1 MLFWLFWLFFSPLT
15 DPQPTELCVIQTSE
29 ILKAK
34 LLIVDDQA
42 ANVLLLERLL
52 RSAGYSAISS
62 TQKPAD
68 VLALHRQNRYDLILL
83 DLNMPEVD
91 GFQVMEGLRGI
102 EGEGMLPVL
111 VITAQPNEKL
121 RALKAG
127 ALDFV
132 SKPFDIA
139 EVLARVQNL
148 LQVRLLNLET
158 QKLYEQMMAEQALSD
173 LLLHNVLPQ
182 AIADRLKGR
191 SKLTADHLNQAI
203 VDSYAS
209 VTVLFADIVGFT
221 AFSQGVSPEV
231 LVGVLNDLFTRFD
244 HIAERRGL
252 EKIKTIGDCYMA
264 AAGLPT
270 VVPDHADRAAHMALD
285 MLEAIRDF
293 NAKTEHPL
301 NVRIGMSTGAA
312 VAGVI
317 GKSKFLYD
325 LWGDVVNTASRME
338 SHGIAGR
345 IQLSDA
351 SRLALIQPFALEHRG
366 VIEVKGKGEM
376 STWFLNGLV
385 SD

>member
-1 MLFWLFWLFFSPLT
+1 
-15 DPQPTELCVIQTSE
+15 VIHSSD
-29 ILKAK
+29 ILNAK

-52 RSAGYSAISS
+52 RSAGYRAISS
-62 TQKPAD
+62 TQNPAE
-68 VLALHRQNRYDLILL
+68 VMTLHRQNRFDLILL

-91 GFQVMEGLRGI
+91 GFEVMERLKVI
-102 EGEGMLPVL
+102 EGDGPLPVL

-158 QKLYEQMMAEQALSD
+158 KRLYEQVLLEQELSD
-173 LLLHNVLPQ
+173 MLLHKVLPQ
-182 AIADRLKGR
+182 AIAERLKGR
-191 SKLTADHLNQAI
+191 SKLTAEHLNLAI
-203 VDSYAS
+203 VDSYPG

-221 AFSQGVSPEV
+221 AFSEGVSPEG
-231 LVGVLNDLFTRFD
+231 LVDVLNELFTRFD
-244 HIAERRGL
+244 NIAEHRGL

-264 AAGLPT
+264 AAGLPI
-270 VVPDHADRAAHMALD
+270 VVPDHADRAACMALD
-285 MLEAIRDF
+285 MLDAMSDF
-293 NAKTEHPL
+293 NATSQHRL
-301 NVRIGMSTGAA
+301 NLRIGISTGAA

-338 SHGIAGR
+338 SHGISGR
-345 IQLSDA
+345 IQMTNA
-351 SRLALIQPFALEHRG
+351 TVQALTKPFSLEPRG
-366 VIEVKGKGEM
+366 FIEIKGKGEM
-376 STWFLNGLV
+376 STWFLNGSTV
-385 SD
+385 P

>member
-1 MLFWLFWLFFSPLT
+1 M
-15 DPQPTELCVIQTSE
+15 IHTSDFQ
-29 ILKAK
+29 KAK

-62 TQKPAD
+62 TQNPTE
-68 VLALHRQNRYDLILL
+68 VLALHQQNRYDLILL
-83 DLNMPEVD
+83 DLNMPEMD
-91 GFQVMEGLRGI
+91 GFQVMEALKSV
-102 EGEGMLPVL
+102 EGDGTLPVL

-148 LQVRLLNLET
+148 LQMRLLNLQT
-158 QKLYEQMMAEQALSD
+158 QKLYEQVLVEQELSD
-173 LLLHNVLPQ
+173 MLLHNVLPQ
-182 AIADRLKGR
+182 AIAERLKGR
-191 SKLTADHLNQAI
+191 SKLTSDHLNLAI
-203 VDSYAS
+203 VDSYAH

-244 HIAERRGL
+244 HIADHRGL

-270 VVPDHADRAAHMALD
+270 VVPDHADRAAYMALD
-285 MLEAIRDF
+285 MLDAIQDF
-293 NAKTEHPL
+293 NANTEHPL
-301 NVRIGMSTGAA
+301 NIRIGISTGAA

-338 SHGIAGR
+338 SHGLAGR
-345 IQLSDA
+345 IQMSDA
-351 SRLALIQPFALEHRG
+351 TRQALTQPFALEQRG

-376 STWFLNGLV
+376 STWFLNRPALN
-385 SD
+385 

>member
-1 MLFWLFWLFFSPLT
+1 M
-15 DPQPTELCVIQTSE
+15 IHTSDL
-29 ILKAK
+29 IKAK

-52 RSAGYSAISS
+52 RSAGYTSIST
-62 TQKPAD
+62 TQNPTE
-68 VLALHRQNRYDLILL
+68 VVGLHLQNQYDLILL
-83 DLNMPEVD
+83 DLNMPEMD
-91 GFQVMEGLRGI
+91 GFQVMQDLRSVEGDGT
-102 EGEGMLPVL
+102 LPVL

-158 QKLYEQMMAEQALSD
+158 QKLYEQVLVEQGLSD
-173 LLLHNVLPQ
+173 MLLHNVLPQ

-203 VDSYAS
+203 VDSYAD

-231 LVGVLNDLFTRFD
+231 LVEVLNDLFTRFD
-244 HIAERRGL
+244 HIADHRGL

-270 VVPDHADRAAHMALD
+270 VVSDHADRAAHMALD
-285 MLEAIRDF
+285 MLDAIHDF
-293 NAKTEHPL
+293 NVNTQHPL
-301 NVRIGMSTGAA
+301 NIRIGISTGAA

-345 IQLSDA
+345 IQVSDA
-351 SRLALIQPFALEHRG
+351 TRQALKQAFSLESRG

-376 STWFLNGLV
+376 STWFLNSLAL
-385 SD
+385 S

>member
-1 MLFWLFWLFFSPLT
+1 
-15 DPQPTELCVIQTSE
+15 VIHTSD
-29 ILKAK
+29 ILRAK

-52 RSAGYSAISS
+52 RSAGYSAIST
-62 TQKPAD
+62 TQNPQEVVD
-68 VLALHRQNRYDLILL
+68 LHRQNRYDLILL
-83 DLNMPEVD
+83 DLNMPEMD
-91 GFQVMEGLRGI
+91 GFQVMEALKSE
-102 EGEGMLPVL
+102 EGDGSLPVL

-158 QKLYEQMMAEQALSD
+158 QKLYKQVLVEQELSEM
-173 LLLHNVLPQ
+173 LLHNVLPQ
-182 AIADRLKGR
+182 AIAERLKGR
-191 SKLTADHLNQAI
+191 SKLTADHLSQAI
-203 VDSYAS
+203 VDSYS
-209 VTVLFADIVGFT
+209 KVTVLFADIVGFT

-244 HIAERRGL
+244 HIAEHRGL

-270 VVPDHADRAAHMALD
+270 VVSDHADRAAHMALD
-285 MLEAIRDF
+285 MIEAIQDF
-293 NAKTEHPL
+293 NANTQHPL
-301 NVRIGMSTGAA
+301 NIRIGISTGAA

-345 IQLSDA
+345 IHLSEA
-351 SRLALIQPFALEHRG
+351 TRQALIQPFVLEERG

-376 STWFLNGLV
+376 STWFLNGCILAGALE
-385 SD
+385 SARHSKFQT

>member
-1 MLFWLFWLFFSPLT
+1 MIPIS
-15 DPQPTELCVIQTSE
+15 S

-34 LLIVDDQA
+34 LLIVDDQV

-52 RSAGYSAISS
+52 TSAGYTNITS
-62 TQKPAD
+62 TQNPTE
-68 VLALHRQNRYDLILL
+68 VMELHRQHKYDLILL
-83 DLNMPEVD
+83 DLNMPEMD
-91 GFQVMEGLRGI
+91 GFEVIERLKAEELDGI
-102 EGEGMLPVL
+102 PPVL

-148 LQVRLLNLET
+148 LQVRLLHMET
-158 QKLYEQMMAEQALSD
+158 QKLYAQVLTEQDLSEM
-173 LLLHNVLPQ
+173 LLHNVLPQ
-182 AIADRLKGR
+182 AIAERLKGR
-191 SKLTADHLNQAI
+191 SKLTADHLNHAI
-203 VDSYAS
+203 VDSYEN

-231 LVGVLNDLFTRFD
+231 LVSVLNDLFTRFD
-244 HIAERRGL
+244 LIAEHRGL

-264 AAGLPT
+264 AAGLP
-270 VVPDHADRAAHMALD
+270 VVVTDHADRAAHMSLD
-285 MLEAIRDF
+285 MLAAIQDF
-293 NAKTEHPL
+293 NLNSQYPL
-301 NVRIGMSTGAA
+301 NIRIGISSGAA

-338 SHGIAGR
+338 SHGFAGR
-345 IQLSDA
+345 IQISDA
-351 SRLALIQPFALEHRG
+351 ARQSLTQTFALEHRG
-366 VIEVKGKGEM
+366 IIDVKGKGEM
-376 STWFLNGLV
+376 STWFLNKMHLK
-385 SD
+385 